1 MRPSS
6 ATITVVGLVLG
17 SAITAAAQGI
27 FLPGAGPINRAMA
40 GASTAAPVDFGSTY
54 WNPANL
60 SGLERPEFLLG
71 SELAIPSIHLTTFV
85 PQGAFDGVNPTR
97 NRYGVAR
104 SDSGVA
110 GGLAAGVAFRLED
123 DSPVTFGLGVFG
135 LGGGNF
141 NFAGSETTPLLLP
154 LNPPESF
161 GVGPIWANAAIL
173 AMEPAVSVRLTE
185 RLSVG
190 GGPVVT
196 SGSIGFDPAFFAP
209 EQIPNSNLPTF
220 PSGTNSR
227 TFWGAGFQL
236 GILLE
241 ANDNWN
247 IGFSYKSPIWQ
258 ERWAF
263 NSEFLDG
270 TARRIGVQA
279 QLPAIYSWGLAYKGI
294 ERTLVDVDLR
304 YIDYANATLF
314 GQSVPDGG
322 LGWNSVFA
330 VAVGGKHDLTDRL
343 TLLGGYLYNTQPIPN
358 TATLFNVQLPG
369 IVTNTMSLG
378 SSLKLTDNITMTLA
392 WVHGFREDIQGGVV
406 QLPRSTVKIDA
417 QLDSIVTGINV
428 QFGGNQRVEEPPQL
442 AGLD

>member
-1 MRPSS
+1 
-6 ATITVVGLVLG
+6 
-17 SAITAAAQGI
+17 
-27 FLPGAGPINRAMA
+27 
-40 GASTAAPVDFGSTY
+40 
-54 WNPANL
+54 
-60 SGLERPEFLLG
+60 
-71 SELAIPSIHLTTFV
+71 
-85 PQGAFDGVNPTR
+85 
-97 NRYGVAR
+97 
-104 SDSGVA
+104 
-110 GGLAAGVAFRLED
+110 
-123 DSPVTFGLGVFG
+123 
-135 LGGGNF
+135 
-141 NFAGSETTPLLLP
+141 
-154 LNPPESF
+154 
-161 GVGPIWANAAIL
+161 
-173 AMEPAVSVRLTE
+173 
-185 RLSVG
+185 
-190 GGPVVT
+190 
-196 SGSIGFDPAFFAP
+196 
-209 EQIPNSNLPTF
+209 
-220 PSGTNSR
+220 
-227 TFWGAGFQL
+227 
-236 GILLE
+236 LLE